1 MAKKKDKKE
10 EKPVEEKKEEKKV
23 EKKEPKRQEEKK
35 AKIEKKVVK
44 KPEEKQP
51 QLFSLKELADI
62 FGVSVYQMSINFSVR
77 GIDRNKKLS
86 LKEAEKIM

>member
-1 MAKKKDKKE
+1 MVRKTKKE
-10 EKPVEEKKEEKKV
+10 E
-23 EKKEPKRQEEKK
+23 
-35 AKIEKKVVK
+35 KIEKKVVK
-44 KPEEKQP
+44 EQEDKQP

-86 LKEAEKIM
+86 LEEAEKIM

>member
-1 MAKKKDKKE
+1 MVKKK
-10 EKPVEEKKEEKKV
+10 EKNEKKE
-23 EKKEPKRQEEKK
+23 KEE
-35 AKIEKKVVK
+35 KIEKKVVK
-44 KPEEKQP
+44 KQEDKQP

-86 LKEAEKIM
+86 LKEARKIM

>member
-1 MAKKKDKKE
+1 MAKKKDKE
-10 EKPVEEKKEEKKV
+10 E
-23 EKKEPKRQEEKK
+23 
-35 AKIEKKVVK
+35 KIEKKVVK
-44 KPEEKQP
+44 KQEDKQP

-86 LKEAEKIM
+86 FEEAKKII

>member
-1 MAKKKDKKE
+1 MIKMAKKKDRKD
-10 EKPVEEKKEEKKV
+10 EKPVEEKQENEKV
-23 EKKEPKRQEEKK
+23 
-35 AKIEKKVVK
+35 KIEKKVVK

-86 LKEAEKIM
+86 LEEAEKIM

>member
-1 MAKKKDKKE
+1 MAKKEDKEKKEPVKE
-10 EKPVEEKKEEKKV
+10 EKKIEKKEFKKQEEKKE
-23 EKKEPKRQEEKK
+23 
-35 AKIEKKVVK
+35 KIEKKVVK
-44 KPEEKQP
+44 KPEDKQP

-86 LKEAEKIM
+86 LKEAKEIM